1 MQCAAGSSNYYA
13 SGGGTVE
20 QEGSYK
26 IRNFA
31 ANVDQEIRRLKAQV
45 ELFWDK
51 EARLLSAF
59 GLRDGMSV
67 LECGCGPGHVV
78 EKLLTTFPGCDVTGV
93 EIDPFL
99 VRKCKETVAALGTGR
114 GQIHEQSITE
124 LGFPDSSFDFVIS
137 RLVLEHLP
145 DPVRAVK
152 EVHRVLKTG
161 GKAVFIDND
170 FDMHLRVY
178 PDIPELRELYEAYCC
193 CRTTEGGNPRIGR
206 ELPGLLMEAGFSKV
220 DLEIVSAHSTVVGDE
235 VFLRSEGSG
244 IPAQL
249 VKKGYLAREV
259 MDRLARKW
267 HAALHEKRHV
277 FFRQLFVA
285 AGEKQHVHAAH
296 ARLQPLQMGRSK
308 RSPAVQAV
316 MIADSRQARL
326 RLLTTYVQVQI
337 AASLRTE
344 AMRIPLEKPLID
356 LGLDSL
362 MSVELANRFAGDFG
376 VTVSAMDVL
385 DAQSVHDAARLLE
398 EEIERCRQAASGP
411 ASTEGGP
418 AADSSIPLMQ
428 GQDHSGWEAGVI

>member
-1 MQCAAGSSNYYA
+1 M
-13 SGGGTVE
+13 E
-20 QEGSYK
+20 RDGSYK
-26 IRNFA
+26 IKNFA
-31 ANVDQEIRRLKAQV
+31 ANVEQEIRRLKAQV
-45 ELFWDK
+45 ELFWEK
-51 EARLLSAF
+51 EARLLRGF
-59 GLRDGMSV
+59 GLRDGMKV
-67 LECGCGPGHVV
+67 LECGCGPGHVL
-78 EKLLTTFPGCDVTGV
+78 EKLLATFPGCDVTGV

-99 VRKCKETVAALGTGR
+99 VLKSRAAVSALGKGR
-114 GQIHEQSITE
+114 GHVYERSITD

-145 DPVRAVK
+145 EPARAVK

-170 FDMHLRVY
+170 FDMHLRAY
-178 PDIPELRELYEAYCC
+178 PDIPELRELYDAYCR
-193 CRTTEGGNPRIGR
+193 CRTAEGGNPRIGR
-206 ELPGLLMEAGFSKV
+206 ELPGLLMEAGFSKI

-249 VKKGYLAREV
+249 VKDGYLARDV

-267 HAALHEKRHV
+267 HAALHEKHHV

-285 AGEKQHVHAAH
+285 AGERQNVHASH

-316 MIADSRQARL
+316 HGADSRQARL
-326 RLLTTYVQVQI
+326 RLLTTYVQVQL

-344 AMRIPLEKPLID
+344 AGRIPLDTRLID

-376 VTVSAMDVL
+376 AAVSAMDVL
-385 DAQSVHDAARLLE
+385 DCQSVHAAARLLE
-398 EEIERCRQAASGP
+398 EEIERLKLQAPAGP
-411 ASTEGGP
+411 AAEEGGP
-418 AADSSIPLMQ
+418 ASAEGGLPVMP
-428 GQDHSGWEAGVI
+428 GQDHNGWEAGVI

>member
-1 MQCAAGSSNYYA
+1 
-13 SGGGTVE
+13 V
-20 QEGSYK
+20 
-26 IRNFA
+26 
-31 ANVDQEIRRLKAQV
+31 NVDQEIRRLKAQV
-45 ELFWDK
+45 ELFWHK
-51 EARLLSAF
+51 EARLLRTF
-59 GLRDGMSV
+59 GLRDGMKV

-78 EKLLTTFPGCDVTGV
+78 EKLLTTFPACEVTGV

-99 VRKCKETVAALGTGR
+99 VRKSKDMVAALGTGR
-114 GQIHEQSITE
+114 GHILEQSITD
-124 LGFPDSSFDFVIS
+124 LGFPDNSFDFVIS

-161 GKAVFIDND
+161 GKAVFVDND
-170 FDMHLRVY
+170 FDMHLRAY
-178 PDIPELRELYEAYCC
+178 PDIPELRELYDAYCR

-206 ELPGLLMEAGFSKV
+206 ELPGLLMEAGFSRV

-235 VFLRSEGSG
+235 VFLKSEGSG

-249 VKKGYLAREV
+249 VKGGYLARDV

-267 HAALHEKRHV
+267 HSALHEKRHV

-285 AGEKQHVHAAH
+285 AGEKQQVHASH
-296 ARLQPLQMGRSK
+296 VRMQPLQMGRSK
-308 RSPAVQAV
+308 QSPAVQAV
-316 MIADSRQARL
+316 LNADSQQERL

-344 AMRIPLEKPLID
+344 ATRIPLEKPLID

-362 MSVELANRFAGDFG
+362 VSVELANRFAGDFG
-376 VTVSAMDVL
+376 VTISAMDVL
-385 DAQSVHDAARLLE
+385 DSQSVHAAARLLE
-398 EEIERCRQAASGP
+398 EEIERHRQAASSP
-411 ASTEGGP
+411 VAKEGGP

-428 GQDHSGWEAGVI
+428 GQDQSGWEAGVI